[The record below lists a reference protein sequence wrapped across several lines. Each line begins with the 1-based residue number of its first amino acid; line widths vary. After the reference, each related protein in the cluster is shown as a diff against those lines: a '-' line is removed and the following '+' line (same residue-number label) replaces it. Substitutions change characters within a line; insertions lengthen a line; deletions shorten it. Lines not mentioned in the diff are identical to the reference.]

1 MFADS
6 LKNKLLAYGVSYRI
20 ASYLG
25 SAANVLFNVLM
36 WEQIQVSK
44 LFAYWD
50 SRDYRPNN
58 GHLNI

>member
-36 WEQIQVSK
+36 WAADPGSK

-50 SRDYRPNN
+50 
-58 GHLNI
+58 